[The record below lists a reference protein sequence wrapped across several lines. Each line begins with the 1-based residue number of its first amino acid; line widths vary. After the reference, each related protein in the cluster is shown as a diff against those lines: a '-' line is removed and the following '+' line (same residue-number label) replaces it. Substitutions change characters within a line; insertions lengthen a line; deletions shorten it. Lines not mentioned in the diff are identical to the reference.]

1 MQESRPILIEAMT
14 YRIGHHSTSDDSTAY
29 RSVDEVKYW
38 HQKDHPIT
46 RLRKYLEKKQWW
58 TEEEENQWKN
68 ESKKKVM
75 ETFVKSEGK
84 QKPRIEE
91 LFNDVYDEW
100 PANLKEQYA
109 ELIEHLKNYKE
120 HYPIKNFENLD
131 KQLL

>member
-1 MQESRPILIEAMT
+1 MT

-75 ETFVKSEGK
+75 ECFVKAESK
-84 QKPRIEE
+84 QKPPIEE

-100 PANLKEQYA
+100 PQNLKEQYA
-109 ELIEHLKNYKE
+109 ELIDHLKNYKE
-120 HYPIKNFENLD
+120 HYPIKNFEGLE
-131 KQLL
+131 KKLL